1 MFDERDIKAIKALK
15 KEGESTDEFISRIER
30 ACTEIK
36 QRDEQNS
43 KLTAFSEKIR
53 EAFDIIQARGVEINY
68 SDYHPL
74 NPWNSNI
81 TVTFQF

>member
-15 KEGESTDEFISRIER
+15 KEGESTDDFISRIES

-53 EAFDIIQARGVEINY
+53 EAFDIIQARGVEVDY
-68 SDYHPL
+68 SDY
-74 NPWNSNI
+74 NKFDPWNSKI
-81 TVTFQF
+81 TATFNF